1 MYIMKLSISERTHPS
16 KIKPQWDNHYWIIY
30 IYEGRKQIFY
40 KHYNKMFDFDTYF
53 EDLIKSHSITE
64 IHCVHSTPPC
74 VAKFR
79 INSAFPNRE

>member
-1 MYIMKLSISERTHPS
+1 
-16 KIKPQWDNHYWIIY
+16 
-30 IYEGRKQIFY
+30 
-40 KHYNKMFDFDTYF
+40 MFDFDTYF

-79 INSAFPNRE
+79 INSTFPNRQDELLAALSKNGL